1 MVTGEVAQSLVSN
14 ENEQICL
21 EWRRWIGFHQC
32 DSVTVCNPGKKT
44 PAGFPIDFF
53 QFHLE
58 NFRSIFT
65 PVKVWLDQSVSNEEK
80 EGGV

>member
-1 MVTGEVAQSLVSN
+1 MSN

-21 EWRRWIGFHQC
+21 ERRRWIGFHRC
-32 DSVTVCNPGKKT
+32 DSVTRVQPWLKKKKKKT

-53 QFHLE
+53 QFGLE
-58 NFRSIFT
+58 NLRSIFT